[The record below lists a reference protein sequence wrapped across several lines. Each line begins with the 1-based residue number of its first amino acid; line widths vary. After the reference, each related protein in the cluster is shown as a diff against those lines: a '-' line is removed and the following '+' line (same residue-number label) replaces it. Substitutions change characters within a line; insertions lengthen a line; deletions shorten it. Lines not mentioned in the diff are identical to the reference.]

1 MEFSLESARPALAI
15 LGMLALCWV
24 LSENR
29 RRFPW
34 LLAIGA
40 LGLQAG
46 LVLLL
51 FAIPQARPVVEGI
64 GDAVNGLSAATQQG
78 TQFVFSYLGNASPA
92 QPYVLSTPNQAPFIF
107 AFQVLPLIL
116 VISALSALLWHWG
129 ILKLIIRGFG
139 LVFEKS
145 MGLGGASAT
154 SAAANIFMGMV
165 ESPIVIKAYLEKL
178 SRSEIFLMMV
188 LGLGTV
194 AGSTLVA
201 YVAMLSMP
209 TPDGSPFLP
218 NAAAHILAASI
229 ISAPACILLARVMVP
244 EADEKAAA
252 AIDYSATLRY
262 ETSMDAISKGI
273 QDGVMVAVNIAAT
286 LIVFVALVAL
296 VNALL
301 GLAPDVLG
309 AKLTLERIFGWLFA
323 PLAWAIGVP
332 WGEADKAGELLGAK
346 LFLTEFLAFQ
356 QLGATDPAEISER
369 TRLIMAYALCGFA
382 NVGSVGIMIAGMTQ
396 LFPPERRRLILD
408 LAWKSLL
415 PGFLATCMTAA
426 VVACLPASIFAR

>member
-1 MEFSLESARPALAI
+1 MDFSLEAARPALAI
-15 LGMLALCWV
+15 VAMMALCWL
-24 LSENR
+24 LSEDK

-34 LLAIGA
+34 LLMIGA
-40 LGLQAG
+40 IALQAG

-51 FAIPQARPVVEGI
+51 FAIPQARPVLAGI

-78 TQFVFSYLGNASPA
+78 TQFVFSYLGNTSPA
-92 QPYVLSTPNQAPFIF
+92 QPYVLSNAQQAPFIF

-129 ILKLIIRGFG
+129 VLKLVIRGFG
-139 LVFEKS
+139 FLFERS

-165 ESPIVIKAYLEKL
+165 ESPIVIKAYLDKL
-178 SRSEIFLMMV
+178 SRSEIFLMMT

-201 YVAMLSMP
+201 YAAMLGQKMP
-209 TPDGSPFLP
+209 NGEPFLA
-218 NAAAHILAASI
+218 NAAAHILTASI
-229 ISAPACILLARVMVP
+229 ISAPACILLARIMVP
-244 EADEKAAA
+244 EAPGEKAEGV
-252 AIDYSATLRY
+252 DYSSTLRY
-262 ETSMDAISKGI
+262 ETSMDAISKGV

-286 LIVFVALVAL
+286 LIVFVALVTL
-296 VNALL
+296 CNMILSI
-301 GLAPDVLG
+301 APPVYG
-309 AKLTLERIFGWLFA
+309 APLTLERIFGWGFA
-323 PLAWAIGVP
+323 PLAWGIGIP
-332 WGEADKAGELLGAK
+332 WTEAVKAGELLGAK
-346 LFLTEFLAFQ
+346 LFLTEFVAYQ
-356 QLGATDPAEISER
+356 QLGAVDPAQLSER
-369 TRLIMAYALCGFA
+369 SRMIMAYALCGFA

-426 VVACLPASIFAR
+426 VVATLPNTIFK